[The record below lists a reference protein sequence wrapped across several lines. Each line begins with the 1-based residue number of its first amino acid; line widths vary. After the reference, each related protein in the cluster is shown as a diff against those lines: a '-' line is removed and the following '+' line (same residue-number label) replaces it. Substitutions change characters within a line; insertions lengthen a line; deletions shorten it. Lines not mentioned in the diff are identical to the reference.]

1 MTAVETLTGA
11 LSDSPVVWQTINWYA
26 VHRQVRRLQARMVKA
41 VQAKRWGKVHA
52 LQHLLTHSFSGKA
65 FAVKRVT
72 TNNGSRTPGIDGL
85 VWDTPAQK
93 ARAIEA
99 LRQHGYRALPLRR
112 IYIPKTD
119 GTGRQRPLSIPTMA
133 DRAMQALYL
142 LALDPIAE
150 TLGDPNSY
158 GFRTERST
166 ADAIEQCFNVLA
178 RQHAPQWILEGDIRA
193 CFDGISH
200 EWLLAHIPMDKAMLH
215 KWLKAGFIEKHLHYP
230 TEAGVPQGGISSP
243 VIANLALDGLERL
256 LRGQYPPNTKR
267 AQRAKVNLVRY
278 CDDFIITGSSQ
289 ALLEQEVKPLVEQF
303 LRVRGLELSQTK
315 THITHIENGFDFLGQ
330 HVRKY
335 AGKLLIKPARK
346 NVHTFLRNIR
356 RIVKANKQ
364 ATAGN
369 LIAQLNPVI
378 RGWANYHRH
387 VVSKVT
393 FIKVDTAIF
402 QTLWSWATRRH
413 PKKSGRW
420 VAQKYFQTRHGRQW
434 TFVGT
439 CVGHHGHP
447 QELTLCRAGDMPIQR
462 HVKIKGT
469 ANPYDPQWE
478 VYFEERLRVKMTHNL
493 KGRRQLLYL
502 WKQQEGL
509 CPLCHQKITQLTG
522 WHNHHVVW
530 RTHGGSD
537 TADNRVLLHPHCH
550 RQVHSQTLD
559 VARPRSIPSVR
570 KA

>member
-1 MTAVETLTGA
+1 MTAVATLTGA
-11 LSDSPVVWQTINWYA
+11 LSDSPVAWQTINWYA

-41 VQAKRWGKVHA
+41 VQAKRWGKVQA
-52 LQHLLTHSFSGKA
+52 LQHLLTHSCSGKA

-112 IYIPKTD
+112 MYIPKTD

-150 TLGDPNSY
+150 TLGAPNSY

-178 RQHAPQWILEGDIRA
+178 RQHAPQWLLEGDIRA

-200 EWLLAHIPMDKAMLH
+200 EWVLAHIPMDKAMLQ
-215 KWLKAGFIEKHLHYP
+215 KWLKAGFREKHLRYP
-230 TEAGVPQGGISSP
+230 TEAGVPQGGICSP
-243 VIANLALDGLERL
+243 VMANLALDGLERL
-256 LRGQYPPNTKR
+256 LRGYYPPNTKR

-289 ALLEQEVKPLVEQF
+289 ALLEQEIKPLVEQF
-303 LRVRGLELSQTK
+303 LHTRGLELSQAK

-335 AGKLLIKPARK
+335 AGKLLIKPAPK
-346 NVHTFLRNIR
+346 HVHTFLGHLRY
-356 RIVKANKQ
+356 IVKANKQ

-369 LIAQLNPVI
+369 LIAQLNPVL
-378 RGWANYHRH
+378 RGWATYHRH

-393 FIKVDTAIF
+393 FSKVDTAIF
-402 QTLWSWATRRH
+402 QTLWSCATRRH

-420 VAQKYFQTRHGRQW
+420 IAQKYFPTRHGRRW

-439 CVGHHGHP
+439 CVGHHGQP
-447 QELTLCRAGDMPIQR
+447 QELTLCRAGDVPIRR

-478 VYFEERLRVKMTHNL
+478 VYFEERLRVKMTHDL

-509 CPLCHQKITQLTG
+509 CPLCHQPITRLTG
-522 WHNHHVVW
+522 WHNHHRVW
-530 RTHGGSD
+530 RTYGGSD
-537 TADNRVLLHPHCH
+537 TADNRVLLHPTCH
-550 RQVHSQTLD
+550 RQVHSQALD
-559 VARPRSIPSVR
+559 VVPSRSARSV
-570 KA
+570 

>member
-1 MTAVETLTGA
+1 MTAVTTLTGA
-11 LSDSPVVWQTINWYA
+11 LSDRPTAWHAINWYA

-65 FAVKRVT
+65 LAVKRVT
-72 TNNGSRTPGIDGL
+72 TNDGSQTPGVDGM

-93 ARAIEA
+93 ACAIEE
-99 LRQHGYRALPLRR
+99 LRQRGYRALPLRR
-112 IYIPKTD
+112 LYIPKTD
-119 GTGRQRPLSIPTMA
+119 GTGRQRPLSIPTMR

-178 RQHAPQWILEGDIRA
+178 RTHAPQWILEGDIRA

-200 EWLLAHIPMDKAMLH
+200 KWLVAHIPLDKAMLH
-215 KWLKAGFIEKHLHYP
+215 KWLKAGFIDKHRLYP
-230 TEAGVPQGGISSP
+230 TEAGVPQGGICSP
-243 VIANLALDGLERL
+243 VIANLTLDGLERL
-256 LRGQYPPNTKR
+256 LRAHYPPNTKR

-289 ALLEQEVKPLVEQF
+289 AVLEQEVQPLVEHF
-303 LRVRGLELSQTK
+303 LHERGLELSKAK
-315 THITHIENGFDFLGQ
+315 TNITHIEHGFDFLGQ
-330 HVRKY
+330 NVRKY
-335 AGKLLIKPARK
+335 AGKLLIKPAPK
-346 NVHTFLRNIR
+346 KVHTFLGNIR
-356 RIVKANKQ
+356 HIVKANKQ
-364 ATAGN
+364 ATAGH

-387 VVSKVT
+387 VVSKAT
-393 FIKVDTAIF
+393 FHKVDTAIF

-413 PKKSGRW
+413 PKKPGRW
-420 VAQKYFQTRHGRQW
+420 IAQKYFPTRHGRRW

-439 CVGHHGHP
+439 RVGRRGQP
-447 QELTLCRAGDMPIQR
+447 QELTLCRAGDVPIQR

-469 ANPYDPQWE
+469 ANTYDPQWE
-478 VYFEERLRVKMTHNL
+478 VYFEERLGVKMTHAL

-502 WKQQEGL
+502 WKQQDGL
-509 CPLCHQKITQLTG
+509 CPGCHQPITRLTG
-522 WHNHHVVW
+522 WHNHHRVW

-537 TADNRVLLHPHCH
+537 TADNRVLLHPTCH
-550 RQVHSQTLD
+550 RQVHSQALD
-559 VARPRSIPSVR
+559 GAPSRSARSV
-570 KA
+570 

>member
-1 MTAVETLTGA
+1 
-11 LSDSPVVWQTINWYA
+11 
-26 VHRQVRRLQARMVKA
+26 MVKA

-150 TLGDPNSY
+150 TLGAPNSY

-215 KWLKAGFIEKHLHYP
+215 KWLKAGFIEKHLRYP
-230 TEAGVPQGGISSP
+230 TEAGVPQGGIASP

-303 LRVRGLELSQTK
+303 LRVRGLELSQAK

-346 NVHTFLRNIR
+346 HVHTFLSNIR

-378 RGWANYHRH
+378 RGWANSHRH

-393 FIKVDTAIF
+393 FSKVDTAIF
-402 QTLWSWATRRH
+402 HTLWSWATRRH

-420 VAQKYFQTRHGRQW
+420 VAQKYFQTRQGRQW

-439 CVGHHGHP
+439 RVGHQGQP
-447 QELTLCRAGDMPIQR
+447 QELTLCRAGDVPIQR
-462 HVKIKGT
+462 HVKIKGA

-478 VYFEERLRVKMTHNL
+478 VYFEERVGVQMTHNL

-502 WKQQEGL
+502 WKHQEGL
-509 CPLCHQKITQLTG
+509 CPVCHQKITRLTG
-522 WHNHHVVW
+522 WHNHHVIW
-530 RTHGGSD
+530 RTHGGRD
-537 TADNRVLLHPHCH
+537 TADNRVLLHPTCH

-559 VARPRSIPSVR
+559 VAQPRSTPSVR